1 MCELCNFFKKLCNT
15 YPVRGDDLYSVKIH
29 SQYNTKRMKKMICFV
44 ALTLPLIAGIIFTG
58 YWSSTQKQK
67 AAQTKML
74 YANGDLNAAQE
85 DANEVAQKAA
95 TAEEWKTFKS
105 ESELKIWDNEIRI
118 TELNVKL
125 KKPGEI
131 FDARYENKIAILEL
145 QNKDMKARLEAYEKI
160 QSNWETFKHEF
171 NHDMVVIGEELKD
184 LTVDN
189 KK

>member
-1 MCELCNFFKKLCNT
+1 
-15 YPVRGDDLYSVKIH
+15 
-29 SQYNTKRMKKMICFV
+29 MKKVIFFV
-44 ALTLPLIAGIIFTG
+44 ALTIPLMAGIIFTG

-74 YANGDLNAAQE
+74 YAKGDLIAAQE
-85 DANEVAQKAA
+85 DANAAIQVVA
-95 TAEEWKTFKS
+95 TPEEWKTFRS
-105 ESELKIWDNEIRI
+105 ESELKIRDNEIRI

-125 KKPGEI
+125 KNPGEI
-131 FDARYENKIAILEL
+131 FDAPYEKKIALLEL

-160 QSNWETFKHEF
+160 QSNWETFKREF
-171 NHDMVVIGEELKD
+171 NHDMVAIGDELKD